1 MNMLDSITLDASG
14 LAMTRD
20 GYLTGFAKV
29 SRAGN
34 VQMYLGSELGLT
46 GDDKGKVYGVY
57 RDPQVI
63 FDEASMMSLAGR
75 PVTRGHPPMGV
86 DAKNWKDLV
95 VGNVGGVIKRDGE
108 HVVAPMAIMDA
119 AAVQEV
125 MDGARCLSAGYTVG
139 IEAADGVSE
148 DGTPYQ
154 FRQSGDLRFNHVAYL
169 PDNNPRAG
177 NTRIGDSQNASWG
190 ASPIND
196 RKAPTMPEGIKTRT
210 VIIDGLSVETTDAGA
225 QALEK
230 LTKTISDMKAETTA
244 AEKKAKEDADE
255 KEKIIA
261 KKDAEIDA
269 LAKDKLTDAALDA
282 RVAARADLLDK
293 AKRVADGVT
302 TDGLSDADIRKAAVT
317 KALGDAA
324 VTGKSQAYI
333 DARFDILVED
343 ADKAD
348 PVRGMKDAPALKVVT
363 NLDAVYDE
371 RNKALETAWMKK
383 GA

>member
-1 MNMLDSITLDASG
+1 MLSFSDRVTMDSPRLTA
-14 LAMTRD
+14 D
-20 GYLTGFAKV
+20 GYMVATVRCARTGCQDYMA
-29 SRAGN
+29 
-34 VQMYLGSELGLT
+34 SELGLDRPGVVT
-46 GDDKGKVYGVY
+46 VY
-57 RDPQVI
+57 RPESAVFAKD
-63 FDEASMMSLAGR
+63 SLASFAGK
-75 PVTRGHPPMGV
+75 PITLNHPPVMV
-86 DAKNWKDLV
+86 TSDNWKDYAAGE
-95 VGNVGGVIKRDGE
+95 VGSEIARDGE
-108 HVVAPMAIMDA
+108 FVVVPMKLMDA
-119 AAVQEV
+119 AVIRAVQ
-125 MDGARCLSAGYTVG
+125 DGTREISMGYTTPMSV
-139 IEAADGVSE
+139 EDGVAP
-148 DGTPYQ
+148 DGTAYQ
-154 FRQSGDLRFNHVAYL
+154 AIQTGPIRINHLAVVPAARGGAML
-169 PDNNPRAG
+169 
-177 NTRIGDSQNASWG
+177 RIGDSQNASWG

-230 LTKTISDMKAETTA
+230 LTRTISDMKAEMTA

-293 AKRVADGVT
+293 AKRVADGVET
-302 TDGLSDADIRKAAVT
+302 AGLSDADIRKAAVT

-348 PVRGMKDAPALKVVT
+348 PVRGMKDAQGLKVVT
-363 NLDAVYDE
+363 SLDAVYAE
-371 RNKALETAWMKK
+371 RNAGLETAWMKK

>member
-1 MNMLDSITLDASG
+1 VVPERLRDAAGIRAVQAGTQEIS
-14 LAMTRD
+14 MDYTTPMSVED
-20 GYLTGFAKV
+20 G
-29 SRAGN
+29 
-34 VQMYLGSELGLT
+34 
-46 GDDKGKVYGVY
+46 
-57 RDPQVI
+57 
-63 FDEASMMSLAGR
+63 
-75 PVTRGHPPMGV
+75 
-86 DAKNWKDLV
+86 
-95 VGNVGGVIKRDGE
+95 
-108 HVVAPMAIMDA
+108 VAP
-119 AAVQEV
+119 
-125 MDGARCLSAGYTVG
+125 
-139 IEAADGVSE
+139 
-148 DGTPYQ
+148 DGTAYQ
-154 FRQSGDLRFNHVAYL
+154 AIQTGPIRINHLAVCQTARGGPEL
-169 PDNNPRAG
+169 
-177 NTRIGDSQNASWG
+177 RIGDSQNASWG

-230 LTKTISDMKAETTA
+230 LTKTISDMKAEMTA

-293 AKRVADGVT
+293 AKRVADGVET
-302 TDGLSDADIRKAAVT
+302 AGLSDADIRKAAVT

-348 PVRGMKDAPALKVVT
+348 PVRGMKDAQSLKVVT